1 MGSKKK
7 KKRGRGRICGWK
19 PGRGKSHHQRVGER
33 DFGGRI
39 AQAEL
44 GDGDM
49 AGEAG
54 DRSRSGLGRHGG
66 LGGPV
71 GVRG

>member
-1 MGSKKK
+1 MWGEAGEVTSP
-7 KKRGRGRICGWK
+7 RG
-19 PGRGKSHHQRVGER
+19 GER

-54 DRSRSGLGRHGG
+54 GRNRSG
-66 LGGPV
+66 
-71 GVRG
+71 